1 MNLKETIE
9 TLKSTGSQA
18 LQRIHPGHATLLVQQ
33 LFKKIR
39 SDIEAIDEG
48 MVVVP
53 GLGKF
58 RVRKV
63 ERSKDGEM
71 RQIKKVFFVPGRDRA
86 ATDERNPS
94 IKKRSAPR
102 QTKQ

>member
-1 MNLKETIE
+1 MDLKEIIE
-9 TLKSTGSQA
+9 ILKNTGPQA
-18 LQRIHPGHATLLVQQ
+18 LQRIHPGHATLLIQQ

-39 SDIEAIDEG
+39 SDIEATDEG
-48 MVVVP
+48 IVVVP

-58 RVRKV
+58 HVRKV

-71 RQIKKVFFVPGRDRA
+71 RQIKKVFFVPAKDKA
-86 ATDERNPS
+86 AIDERNPS